1 MPYIDKK
8 RREKLDEA
16 ILDLRSALEKQ
27 ANSESN
33 KDVHGT
39 LCGLT
44 PEQILEI
51 SGDLNYCI
59 SRICAG
65 LIGLPSY
72 KKIAVVTGVLEN
84 VNQELYRRLAST
96 LEDKKIIENGDIP
109 EYKRLC

>member
-8 RREKLDEA
+8 RREKLDGV

-27 ANSESN
+27 VSTETNPVLS
-33 KDVHGT
+33 
-39 LCGLT
+39 

-65 LIGLPSY
+65 LIGSPS
-72 KKIAVVTGVLEN
+72 T
-84 VNQELYRRLAST
+84 RRLQ
-96 LEDKKIIENGDIP
+96 
-109 EYKRLC
+109 

>member
-8 RREKLDEA
+8 RREKLDES
-16 ILDLRSALEKQ
+16 ILDLRSAIEKQ
-27 ANSESN
+27 VNSESSY
-33 KDVHGT
+33 
-39 LCGLT
+39 GLS

-65 LIGLPSY
+65 LIGSPSY

-96 LEDKKIIENGDIP
+96 YEDEKIESNGDIP
-109 EYKRLC
+109 EYKNY

>member
-8 RREKLDEA
+8 RREKLDGV
-16 ILDLRSALEKQ
+16 ILDLKTALEKQ
-27 ANSESN
+27 VSQETYPNLS
-33 KDVHGT
+33 
-39 LCGLT
+39 

-72 KKIAVVTGVLEN
+72 KKIVVVTGVLEN

>member
-8 RREKLDEA
+8 RREKLDGV

-27 ANSESN
+27 VSTETNPVLS
-33 KDVHGT
+33 
-39 LCGLT
+39 

-51 SGDLNYCI
+51 SCDLNYCI

-65 LIGLPSY
+65 LIGSPSY

-96 LEDKKIIENGDIP
+96 YEDEKIESNGDIP
-109 EYKRLC
+109 EYKNY

>member
-8 RREKLDEA
+8 RREKLDES
-16 ILDLRSALEKQ
+16 ILDLRSAIEKQ
-27 ANSESN
+27 VNSESS
-33 KDVHGT
+33 
-39 LCGLT
+39 CGLS

-65 LIGLPSY
+65 LIGSPSY

-96 LEDKKIIENGDIP
+96 YEDEKIESNGDIP
-109 EYKRLC
+109 EYKNY

>member
-8 RREKLDEA
+8 RREKLDGA

-27 ANSESN
+27 VSTETYP
-33 KDVHGT
+33 T
-39 LCGLT
+39 LS

-65 LIGLPSY
+65 LIGSPSY

-96 LEDKKIIENGDIP
+96 YEDEKIESNGDIP
-109 EYKRLC
+109 EYKNY

>member
-8 RREKLDEA
+8 RREKLDGA

-27 ANSESN
+27 VSTETNPILS
-33 KDVHGT
+33 
-39 LCGLT
+39 

-65 LIGLPSY
+65 LIGSPSY
-72 KKIAVVTGVLEN
+72 KKIAIITGVLEN

-96 LEDKKIIENGDIP
+96 YEDEKIKSNGDIL
-109 EYKRLC
+109 EYKNY

>member
-8 RREKLDEA
+8 RREKLDGV

-27 ANSESN
+27 VSTETNPVLS
-33 KDVHGT
+33 
-39 LCGLT
+39 

-65 LIGLPSY
+65 LIGSPSY

-96 LEDKKIIENGDIP
+96 YEDEKIESNGDIP
-109 EYKRLC
+109 EYKNY

>member
-8 RREKLDEA
+8 RRENLDSS
-16 ILDLRSALEKQ
+16 ILNLRLALEHQ
-27 ANSESN
+27 IE
-33 KDVHGT
+33 
-39 LCGLT
+39 GLSLEEDPT

-65 LIGLPSY
+65 LIGNPSY

-84 VNQELYRRLAST
+84 VNQELYRRLASPY
-96 LEDKKIIENGDIP
+96 EDEKKESNGDIP
-109 EYKRLC
+109 EYKNN

>member
-8 RREKLDEA
+8 RREKLDGA

-27 ANSESN
+27 VSTETNPILS
-33 KDVHGT
+33 
-39 LCGLT
+39 

-65 LIGLPSY
+65 LIGSPSY

-96 LEDKKIIENGDIP
+96 YEDEKIKSNGDIP
-109 EYKRLC
+109 EYKNY

>member
-8 RREKLDEA
+8 RREKLDGS
-16 ILDLRSALEKQ
+16 ILDLRSAIEKQ
-27 ANSESN
+27 VSTETNPVLS
-33 KDVHGT
+33 
-39 LCGLT
+39 

-65 LIGLPSY
+65 LIGSPSY

-96 LEDKKIIENGDIP
+96 YEDEKIESNGDIP
-109 EYKRLC
+109 EYKNY

>member
-8 RREKLDEA
+8 RREKLDGA
-16 ILDLRSALEKQ
+16 ILDLRSAIEKQ
-27 ANSESN
+27 VSTETNPALS
-33 KDVHGT
+33 
-39 LCGLT
+39 

-65 LIGLPSY
+65 LIGSPSY

-84 VNQELYRRLAST
+84 INQELYRRLAST
-96 LEDKKIIENGDIP
+96 YENEKIESNGDIP
-109 EYKRLC
+109 EYKNY

>member
-8 RREKLDEA
+8 RREKLDGA
-16 ILDLRSALEKQ
+16 ILFLRSALENQ
-27 ANSESN
+27 SSNESN
-33 KDVHGT
+33 KNIS
-39 LCGLT
+39 CGLS

-65 LIGLPSY
+65 LIGSPSY

-96 LEDKKIIENGDIP
+96 YEDEKIESNGDIP
-109 EYKRLC
+109 EYKNY